1 MAYDT
6 TEAVA
11 KFLSGFQM
19 KITNRERDTV
29 APDYYVKYLLTLSKG
44 GKDFS
49 TTFVSDPRAFGEPT
63 VTQVFSALA
72 DDALTLRKYSTDEFV
87 DKLYAQGVKPSAA
100 LRAYDSC
107 KETNLWM
114 QDELYLSGWEIEEI
128 SKTLTK
134 HEDEVNALVEKAASE
149 RAERYAYDHPKLP
162 KGFVTIE
169 QLQGDLDL
177 GDLRDEVEDFDFDG
191 DLTEAFSETADY
203 KVDDNYHALLSWLPD
218 HTEWLEQA
226 EFDGLLEGCKGDI
239 YKMVQMAQYE
249 CFKSDLYDHR
259 EDICR
264 YGTLDQLR
272 DMGVY
277 AIRES
282 LADEILNDLSY
293 DEDYAPT
300 DDAKDTIMGA
310 VSAAFE
316 EQSFGCP
323 SEEYEKEEGALP
335 HDFTT
340 GKWRVHLIYP
350 GERYGLDGC
359 LTYELNVYSGA
370 PAAAHRASY
379 SLVEFYDTSQDAARF
394 PGGQFVSRYYM
405 TDLLEDDSI
414 AVSIDTML
422 KNGNQFSL
430 DGGIPAWTVEGDD
443 LAKVNDF
450 LKKSCMEFCGSLPG
464 DEKDEDGYSLTGEAK
479 DATASR
485 NGLSRNQMG
494 IEEKAAECKEA
505 ATVLANGNAL

>member
-19 KITNRERDTV
+19 KITKRERDTV

-114 QDELYLSGWEIEEI
+114 QDGLYLSGWEIEEI

-134 HEDEVNALVEKAASE
+134 HEDEVNTLVEKAASE
-149 RAERYAYDHPKLP
+149 RAARYAYDHPKLP

-177 GDLRDEVEDFDFDG
+177 
-191 DLTEAFSETADY
+191 
-203 KVDDNYHALLSWLPD
+203 
-218 HTEWLEQA
+218 
-226 EFDGLLEGCKGDI
+226 
-239 YKMVQMAQYE
+239 
-249 CFKSDLYDHR
+249 YDHCD
-259 EDICR
+259 DICR

-300 DDAKDTIMGA
+300 DDAKDTIISAIYATFEEKYGEDFADCADNFIQDNDDIAGRVNPCVMSVETVRAVYGMGFDAVFLNDWKKELAECDIDPEA
-310 VSAAFE
+310 VSVD
-316 EQSFGCP
+316 
-323 SEEYEKEEGALP
+323 SEA
-335 HDFTT
+335 HDMEN
-340 GKWRVHLIYP
+340 GRD
-350 GERYGLDGC
+350 GLDG
-359 LTYELNVYSGA
+359 NA
-370 PAAAHRASY
+370 P
-379 SLVEFYDTSQDAARF
+379 
-394 PGGQFVSRYYM
+394 
-405 TDLLEDDSI
+405 
-414 AVSIDTML
+414 
-422 KNGNQFSL
+422 
-430 DGGIPAWTVEGDD
+430 
-443 LAKVNDF
+443 
-450 LKKSCMEFCGSLPG
+450 
-464 DEKDEDGYSLTGEAK
+464 EKDAPEK
-479 DATASR
+479 DDRDAQPPVDTDNR
-485 NGLSRNQMG
+485 
-494 IEEKAAECKEA
+494 
-505 ATVLANGNAL
+505 

>member
-29 APDYYVKYLLTLSKG
+29 APDYYVKYSLTLSKG

-49 TTFVSDPRAFGEPT
+49 TTFVSDPRASGEPT

-128 SKTLTK
+128 SKILTK
-134 HEDEVNALVEKAASE
+134 YEDEVNTLVEKAASE
-149 RAERYAYDHPKLP
+149 RAARYAYDHPKLP

-169 QLQGDLDL
+169 QLQD
-177 GDLRDEVEDFDFDG
+177 
-191 DLTEAFSETADY
+191 
-203 KVDDNYHALLSWLPD
+203 
-218 HTEWLEQA
+218 
-226 EFDGLLEGCKGDI
+226 
-239 YKMVQMAQYE
+239 
-249 CFKSDLYDHR
+249 DHR

-300 DDAKDTIMGA
+300 DDAKDTIISAIYATFEEKYGEDFADCADNFIQDNDDIAGRVNPCAMSVETVRAVYGMGFDAVFLNDWKKELAECDIDPEA
-310 VSAAFE
+310 VSVD
-316 EQSFGCP
+316 
-323 SEEYEKEEGALP
+323 SEA
-335 HDFTT
+335 HDMEN
-340 GKWRVHLIYP
+340 GRD
-350 GERYGLDGC
+350 GLDG
-359 LTYELNVYSGA
+359 NA
-370 PAAAHRASY
+370 P
-379 SLVEFYDTSQDAARF
+379 
-394 PGGQFVSRYYM
+394 
-405 TDLLEDDSI
+405 
-414 AVSIDTML
+414 
-422 KNGNQFSL
+422 
-430 DGGIPAWTVEGDD
+430 
-443 LAKVNDF
+443 
-450 LKKSCMEFCGSLPG
+450 
-464 DEKDEDGYSLTGEAK
+464 EKDAPEK
-479 DATASR
+479 DDRDAQPPVDTDNR
-485 NGLSRNQMG
+485 
-494 IEEKAAECKEA
+494 
-505 ATVLANGNAL
+505 

>member
-29 APDYYVKYLLTLSKG
+29 APDYYVKYSLTLSKG

-134 HEDEVNALVEKAASE
+134 HEDEVNTLVEKAASE
-149 RAERYAYDHPKLP
+149 RAARYAYDHPKLP

-169 QLQGDLDL
+169 QLQ
-177 GDLRDEVEDFDFDG
+177 
-191 DLTEAFSETADY
+191 A
-203 KVDDNYHALLSWLPD
+203 WLPD

-259 EDICR
+259 EDISR

-316 EQSFGCP
+316 ERYGEDFAEVATDFGQDIDDIAGRANP
-323 SEEYEKEEGALP
+323 YVLSVDTVRAVNEKGYDAVFAEQWKAELSECDIDPEAVSVDSEA
-335 HDFTT
+335 HDMEN
-340 GKWRVHLIYP
+340 GRD
-350 GERYGLDGC
+350 GLDG
-359 LTYELNVYSGA
+359 NA
-370 PAAAHRASY
+370 P
-379 SLVEFYDTSQDAARF
+379 
-394 PGGQFVSRYYM
+394 
-405 TDLLEDDSI
+405 
-414 AVSIDTML
+414 
-422 KNGNQFSL
+422 
-430 DGGIPAWTVEGDD
+430 
-443 LAKVNDF
+443 
-450 LKKSCMEFCGSLPG
+450 
-464 DEKDEDGYSLTGEAK
+464 EKDAPEK
-479 DATASR
+479 DDRDAQPPVDTDNR
-485 NGLSRNQMG
+485 
-494 IEEKAAECKEA
+494 
-505 ATVLANGNAL
+505 

>member
-29 APDYYVKYLLTLSKG
+29 APDYYVKYSLTLSKG

-134 HEDEVNALVEKAASE
+134 YEDEVNTLVEKAASE
-149 RAERYAYDHPKLP
+149 RAARYAYDHPKLP

-169 QLQGDLDL
+169 QLQGNLDL

-191 DLTEAFSETADY
+191 DITDAFSETADY
-203 KVDDNYHALLSWLPD
+203 
-218 HTEWLEQA
+218 
-226 EFDGLLEGCKGDI
+226 
-239 YKMVQMAQYE
+239 
-249 CFKSDLYDHR
+249 
-259 EDICR
+259 
-264 YGTLDQLR
+264 
-272 DMGVY
+272 
-277 AIRES
+277 
-282 LADEILNDLSY
+282 
-293 DEDYAPT
+293 
-300 DDAKDTIMGA
+300 
-310 VSAAFE
+310 
-316 EQSFGCP
+316 
-323 SEEYEKEEGALP
+323 
-335 HDFTT
+335 
-340 GKWRVHLIYP
+340 
-350 GERYGLDGC
+350 
-359 LTYELNVYSGA
+359 
-370 PAAAHRASY
+370 
-379 SLVEFYDTSQDAARF
+379 
-394 PGGQFVSRYYM
+394 
-405 TDLLEDDSI
+405 
-414 AVSIDTML
+414 
-422 KNGNQFSL
+422 
-430 DGGIPAWTVEGDD
+430 
-443 LAKVNDF
+443 
-450 LKKSCMEFCGSLPG
+450 KKSCMEFCGSLPG
-464 DEKDEDGYSLTGEAK
+464 DEKDEDSYSLTGEAK

-505 ATVLANGNAL
+505 ATALANGNAL

>member
-29 APDYYVKYLLTLSKG
+29 APDYYVKYSLTLSKG

-49 TTFVSDPRAFGEPT
+49 TTFVSDGEPT

-114 QDELYLSGWEIEEI
+114 QAKY
-128 SKTLTK
+128 
-134 HEDEVNALVEKAASE
+134 EDEVNTLVEKAASE
-149 RAERYAYDHPKLP
+149 RAVRYAYDHPKLP

-191 DLTEAFSETADY
+191 DITEAFGETADY
-203 KVDDNYHALLSWLPD
+203 KVDDNYHALLTWLPD
-218 HTEWLEQA
+218 HTEWLEEA

-239 YKMVQMAQYE
+239 YKMVQMAQYV
-249 CFKSDLYDHR
+249 CFKSDLYDHC

-282 LADEILNDLSY
+282 LADEILSDLSY

-310 VSAAFE
+310 VSAAF
-316 EQSFGCP
+316 
-323 SEEYEKEEGALP
+323 K
-335 HDFTT
+335 
-340 GKWRVHLIYP
+340 
-350 GERYGLDGC
+350 ERYGEDFAEVATDFGQDIDDIAGRANPYVLSVDTIRAVNEKGYDAVFAEQWKAELSECDIDPEAVSVGSEAHDMENGRDGLDG
-359 LTYELNVYSGA
+359 NA
-370 PAAAHRASY
+370 P
-379 SLVEFYDTSQDAARF
+379 
-394 PGGQFVSRYYM
+394 
-405 TDLLEDDSI
+405 
-414 AVSIDTML
+414 
-422 KNGNQFSL
+422 
-430 DGGIPAWTVEGDD
+430 
-443 LAKVNDF
+443 
-450 LKKSCMEFCGSLPG
+450 
-464 DEKDEDGYSLTGEAK
+464 EKDTPEK
-479 DATASR
+479 DDRDAQPPVDTDNR
-485 NGLSRNQMG
+485 
-494 IEEKAAECKEA
+494 
-505 ATVLANGNAL
+505 

>member
-1 MAYDT
+1 MT
-6 TEAVA
+6 SP
-11 KFLSGFQM
+11 K
-19 KITNRERDTV
+19 R
-29 APDYYVKYLLTLSKG
+29 
-44 GKDFS
+44 
-49 TTFVSDPRAFGEPT
+49 
-63 VTQVFSALA
+63 SA
-72 DDALTLRKYSTDEFV
+72 
-87 DKLYAQGVKPSAA
+87 
-100 LRAYDSC
+100 
-107 KETNLWM
+107 
-114 QDELYLSGWEIEEI
+114 
-128 SKTLTK
+128 
-134 HEDEVNALVEKAASE
+134 
-149 RAERYAYDHPKLP
+149 KLP
-162 KGFVTIE
+162 SI
-169 QLQGDLDL
+169 
-177 GDLRDEVEDFDFDG
+177 R
-191 DLTEAFSETADY
+191 Y
-203 KVDDNYHALLSWLPD
+203 DNYHALLTWLPD
-218 HTEWLEQA
+218 HTEWLEEA

-239 YKMVQMAQYE
+239 YKMVQMAQYV
-249 CFKSDLYDHR
+249 CFKSDLYDHCD
-259 EDICR
+259 DICR

-282 LADEILNDLSY
+282 LADEILNDLYNSP
-293 DEDYAPT
+293 ELCAAPRY
-300 DDAKDTIMGA
+300 
-310 VSAAFE
+310 V

-323 SEEYEKEEGALP
+323 SEEYEKEEGTLP

-359 LTYELNVYSGA
+359 LTYELNAYSGV

-379 SLVEFYDTSQDAARF
+379 PLVEFYDTSQDAARF

-414 AVSIDTML
+414 AVSLDTML

-450 LKKSCMEFCGSLPG
+450 LKKSCMEFCGPLPG
-464 DEKDEDGYSLTGEAK
+464 DEKDEDGYSLSGEAK

-494 IEEKAAECKEA
+494 IEEKAVECKEA
-505 ATVLANGNAL
+505 ATALANDNAL

>member
-19 KITNRERDTV
+19 KITKRERDTV

-44 GKDFS
+44 GKGFS

-72 DDALTLRKYSTDEFV
+72 DDVLTLQKYSTDEFV

-100 LRAYDSC
+100 LRAYNSC

-134 HEDEVNALVEKAASE
+134 HEDEVDTLVEKAASE
-149 RAERYAYDHPKLP
+149 RAARYAYDHPKLP
-162 KGFVTIE
+162 EGFVTIT

-191 DLTEAFSETADY
+191 DLTNSFSETADY
-203 KVDDNYHALLSWLPD
+203 KVDSNYHALLSWLPD

-226 EFDGLLEGCKGDI
+226 ESDGLLEGCKGDI

-293 DEDYAPT
+293 DENYAPT

-316 EQSFGCP
+316 ERYG
-323 SEEYEKEEGALP
+323 
-335 HDFTT
+335 HDFAEVATDFGQDIDDIAGRANPCILSVDT
-340 GKWRVHLIYP
+340 VRAVNEKGYDAVFAEQWKAELSECDIDPEAVSVDSEAHDMENGRN
-350 GERYGLDGC
+350 GLDG
-359 LTYELNVYSGA
+359 NA
-370 PAAAHRASY
+370 PKK
-379 SLVEFYDTSQDAARF
+379 DA
-394 PGGQFVSRYYM
+394 P
-405 TDLLEDDSI
+405 
-414 AVSIDTML
+414 
-422 KNGNQFSL
+422 
-430 DGGIPAWTVEGDD
+430 
-443 LAKVNDF
+443 
-450 LKKSCMEFCGSLPG
+450 
-464 DEKDEDGYSLTGEAK
+464 EKDDR
-479 DATASR
+479 DAQPPVDTDNR
-485 NGLSRNQMG
+485 
-494 IEEKAAECKEA
+494 
-505 ATVLANGNAL
+505 